1 MESFIFPL
9 LLLLLVLPL
18 FLASRKQKR
27 AMQEMQQLQNS
38 LAPGDRV
45 MTSSGLYGTVT
56 DSSEDTIDVEIA
68 PGVTTTWVRAAIRER
83 VSPESEDTDVELP
96 ESLDESEGI
105 EKSTGFDADETTAKT
120 DDADEVSEVT
130 SDADKATTSVGA
142 DAGKKS

>member
-27 AMQEMQQLQNS
+27 AMQEMQQLQSS

-56 DSSEDTIDVEIA
+56 DTAEDTIDVEIA
-68 PGVTTTWVRAAIRER
+68 PGVTTTWVRAAVREK
-83 VSPESEDTDVELP
+83 VVTADELP
-96 ESLDESEGI
+96 ESIDETDDSDDLER
-105 EKSTGFDADETTAKT
+105 SLDADADTT
-120 DDADEVSEVT
+120 
-130 SDADKATTSVGA
+130 KATDSADVTEDTVDAEKATSGA
-142 DAGKKS
+142 GAKSAEAGKTA

>member
-27 AMQEMQQLQNS
+27 AMQEMQQLQSS

-56 DSSEDTIDVEIA
+56 ETAEDTVDVEIA
-68 PGVTTTWVRAAIRER
+68 PGVNTTWVRAAIREK
-83 VSPESEDTDVELP
+83 VVVADELP
-96 ESLDESEGI
+96 EGIDESDDDAAERSL
-105 EKSTGFDADETTAKT
+105 EADADTTKSADSETVTEDTADGEK
-120 DDADEVSEVT
+120 VT
-130 SDADKATTSVGA
+130 SGA
-142 DAGKKS
+142 GAKSAEASKNA